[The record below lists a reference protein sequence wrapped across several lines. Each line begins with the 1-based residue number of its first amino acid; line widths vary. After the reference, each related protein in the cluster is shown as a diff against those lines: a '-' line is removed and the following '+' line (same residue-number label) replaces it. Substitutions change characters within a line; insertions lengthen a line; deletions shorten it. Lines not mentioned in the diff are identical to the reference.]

1 MIKICILLNGP
12 VNNDSRVIKVIK
24 TLSKKYIVHLF
35 YMGGN
40 SDDQNIFNENVKLFY
55 YDFSRSLKTKLILH
69 SFFWNE
75 FNFLI
80 KEVLKRQVEY
90 HTVWANDFPT
100 LYPSYK
106 IASKLNAKLVY
117 DAHEIY
123 LETLN
128 QFFPV
133 NTSFFKS
140 CLFNFS
146 LFIMKTFGRHYE
158 KKLIRK
164 ANRVITVNQSLA
176 DYFMKSY
183 SISNIDVVM
192 NLPYSSNKNSSSVKD
207 FRKTFSF
214 KKSDLL
220 LIYQGV
226 LNNGRGLELII
237 ESINKTPKKIKLIIL
252 GDGFLKKR
260 LIDLVATLKLE
271 SRVKFID
278 KVPIDE
284 LLNYTCGADI
294 GINILEEFNLSKKL
308 ASPNKLFEYIHAE
321 IPVVCSK
328 TIENQKVLKKY
339 QIGIM
344 VDNDIVDISN
354 KISNLIEEDFKDYK
368 QACKLASQEY
378 NWQKQEE
385 KILSFISN

>member
-12 VNNDSRVIKVIK
+12 IINDSRVIKVIK
-24 TLSKKYIVHLF
+24 TLSKKHIVHLF

-55 YDFSRSLKTKLILH
+55 YDFNRSLKTKLILH

-80 KEVLKRQVEY
+80 KEVLKTKVQY
-90 HTVWANDFPT
+90 HTIWANDFPT

-354 KISNLIEEDFKDYK
+354 KISNLIKEDFKDYK

-385 KILSFISN
+385 KILSFICN